1 MGYGVAWGGVGGEQ
15 EADAIR
21 GEKGSYSH
29 ILTKPPTLH
38 NKPSFIKFLVKRRV
52 SVVRFVAVVVV
63 SGTSLGALR
72 DVLRLVRLRWREVI
86 DGEWAQR
93 WASRRLRSAEI
104 GSCPLGRAFHTS
116 VAGFL

>member
-1 MGYGVAWGGVGGEQ
+1 MWPGGVVGSEQ

-21 GEKGSYSH
+21 GEKASYSQ
-29 ILTKPPTLH
+29 TPTLH
-38 NKPSFIKFLVKRRV
+38 NKPSFIKFLVKKRV

-63 SGTSLGALR
+63 SGTRLGALR
-72 DVLRLVRLRWREVI
+72 DVLRLVRLRLRWREVI

-93 WASRRLRSAEI
+93 WASQRPRSAEI